1 MCLDMWPLLAVYTGK
16 AQRKTVQTLTV
27 ELPPE
32 GTISLTR
39 TINVTAS
46 KPRVKAGINITALS
60 MADRMKMM
68 RGELGT
74 KKEIF
79 AGSAKEAAR
88 KIISHAQLDSTYK

>member
-1 MCLDMWPLLAVYTGK
+1 VAPFSRVYRIGEQK
-16 AQRKTVQTLTV
+16 AVQTLTV

-32 GTISLTR
+32 GIALTR
-39 TINVTAS
+39 TISVTAS

-74 KKEIF
+74 KKEVF
-79 AGSAKEAAR
+79 TGSADEAAR
-88 KIISHAQLDSTYK
+88 RIMSHAQLDSTPK